1 MVSVDIGSSDI
12 DTDDVGAGDAGAG
25 GAVLGPAA
33 IEASAKRVLDEM
45 VDTGRITKS
54 TYFLTRNLN
63 SAVILERRTPRGLSH
78 PCEPNG

>member
-12 DTDDVGAGDAGAG
+12 DTGDAVAV

-54 TYFLTRNLN
+54 TYLLTRNLN
-63 SAVILERRTPRGLSH
+63 SAVPVGHRTPRGLSH

>member
-1 MVSVDIGSSDI
+1 M
-12 DTDDVGAGDAGAG
+12 GDAGAG

-54 TYFLTRNLN
+54 TYFLIRNLN
-63 SAVILERRTPRGLSH
+63 SAVP
-78 PCEPNG
+78 

>member
-1 MVSVDIGSSDI
+1 M
-12 DTDDVGAGDAGAG
+12 GDAGAG

-54 TYFLTRNLN
+54 TYFLIRNLN
-63 SAVILERRTPRGLSH
+63 SAGPLGHHTPRGLSH